1 MEREHI
7 IVTGVWL
14 EHFRSNGILAITVL
28 VAAISDPAT
37 AQDAGQILREVERNL
52 PRIEPAAPALP
63 SLVPSTPETE
73 FLKEGETV
81 RVTGFRIIS
90 TLIPEQELQ
99 AQLTSYVGRD
109 CTLGDLREA
118 AAKIARY
125 YGKND
130 YLARAVL
137 PSQTLE
143 NGIVTIE
150 VLEAR
155 MGRVLIDPSS
165 NTRLHPNRAANFIHA
180 QNAPG
185 EPLRPSAIATGVSNL
200 TQIPGM
206 QALGVLD
213 AGQQEGTTD
222 VRLKLLEPKPVNTT
236 LLVDNSSVRE
246 IGDIRALGMMTV
258 SDTLG
263 VGEQLALTGQVTKSS
278 RYMQVL
284 TGAPVLDG
292 EYWLEAMAG
301 ALRYEIDRK
310 YNAATPKGDA
320 QTVALNV
327 RWLGLRTSS
336 DPVNFALGAEH
347 KWTNDRVAG
356 LESSDN
362 GVAAFTFAAHRRMRD
377 AWMGGGAF
385 VLDGQVKAGFVDLSG
400 NRTNKDFD
408 KSTARTQGY
417 YGKAN
422 FSVARVQ
429 NLWADGDARITLS
442 AQVSTRNLNSAE
454 QFTLGGLGG
463 VRAYPV
469 SVGNGDQ
476 GALLNVEVGH
486 RVTNDLR
493 LSLHWDAG
501 VIEQHKNTWD
511 GWQDPSSPHN
521 QYVLQGVGAEA
532 QWTPFSNV
540 QVRGSV
546 SHHVGNDGSRRIT
559 SAELDSRRRELQ
571 AWVQLVL
578 TV

>member
-1 MEREHI
+1 MEN
-7 IVTGVWL
+7 
-14 EHFRSNGILAITVL
+14 FRTNGILAVTLLIAGV
-28 VAAISDPAT
+28 SDPAT
-37 AQDAGQILREVERNL
+37 AQDAGQILRDVERNL
-52 PRIEPAAPALP
+52 PRSEPSAPTLP
-63 SLVPSTPETE
+63 SLVPPTPETE
-73 FLKEGETV
+73 FLKEGDTV
-81 RVTGFRIIS
+81 RVTGFRILS
-90 TLIPEQELQ
+90 TLFSEQELQ
-99 AQLTSYVGRD
+99 AQLSSYIGRD

-118 AAKIARY
+118 AAQIARY
-125 YGKND
+125 YGKHD
-130 YLARAVL
+130 YLARAIL

-143 NGIVTIE
+143 NGIVTIQ

-155 MGRVLIDPSS
+155 MGRVLIDSSS
-165 NTRLHPNRAANFIHA
+165 NTRLDPERAADFIHA
-180 QNAPG
+180 QNAAG

-213 AGQQEGTTD
+213 AGQEEGTTD

-246 IGDIRALGMMTV
+246 IGNIRALGMMTV
-258 SDTLG
+258 SNTFG
-263 VGEQLALTGQVTKSS
+263 MGEQLALTGQVTKSS

-284 TGAPVLDG
+284 AGAPVMDG
-292 EYWLEAMAG
+292 EYWLEAMGG
-301 ALRYEIDRK
+301 ALRYEIDKK

-347 KWTNDRVAG
+347 KWTNDRLAG

-362 GVAAFTFAAHRRMRD
+362 GVAAVTFAAYRRLRD
-377 AWMGGGAF
+377 TWMGGGAF
-385 VLDGQVKAGFVDLSG
+385 VLNGQLKAGFVDLSG
-400 NRTNKDFD
+400 NRTNKEFD
-408 KSTARTQGY
+408 KATARTQGY
-417 YGKAN
+417 FGKAN

-429 NLWADGDARITLS
+429 NLWTDGDARVTLS
-442 AQVSTRNLNSAE
+442 AQISTRNLNSAE
-454 QFTLGGLGG
+454 QFTLGGLGA
-463 VRAYPV
+463 VRAYPA

-476 GALLNVEVGH
+476 GALLNVEIGH
-486 RVTNDLR
+486 RVTDDLR

-511 GWQDPSSPHN
+511 GWQDLSSPHN
-521 QYVLQGVGAEA
+521 QYVLQGVGAEV

-540 QVRGSV
+540 QARATV
-546 SHHVGNDGSRRIT
+546 SHYVGNDGSRRIT
-559 SAELDSRRRELQ
+559 SAALDSRRRDLQ

>member
-1 MEREHI
+1 MKN
-7 IVTGVWL
+7 
-14 EHFRSNGILAITVL
+14 FRINGILALTAL
-28 VAAISDPAT
+28 VVGVSNRAT
-37 AQDAGQILREVERNL
+37 AQDAGQILRDVERSL
-52 PRIEPAAPALP
+52 PRAEPLTPALP
-63 SLVPSTPETE
+63 DLVPNAPEGE

-81 RVTGFRIIS
+81 RVTGFRILA

-99 AQLTSYVGRD
+99 AQLTSYIGRD

-118 AAKIARY
+118 AAKIASY
-125 YGKND
+125 YGKRD

-137 PSQTLE
+137 PKQTLDH
-143 NGIVTIE
+143 GVVTIQ

-155 MGRVLIDPSS
+155 MGRVMIDPSS
-165 NTRLHPNRAANFIHA
+165 NTRLNRDRAADFIHA
-180 QNAPG
+180 QNPEG

-200 TQIPGM
+200 TLIPGM

-213 AGQQEGTTD
+213 AGEQEGTTD
-222 VRLKLLEPKPVNTT
+222 VRLKLLEPKPVSTT

-246 IGDIRALGMMTV
+246 IGDIRALGMMAV
-258 SDTLG
+258 SDVLG
-263 VGEQLALTGQVTKSS
+263 VGEQLSLTGQVTKSS

-284 TGAPVLDG
+284 TGAPVMDG
-292 EYWLEAMAG
+292 DYWLEAMAG
-301 ALRYEIDRK
+301 ALRYEVDRK
-310 YNAATPKGDA
+310 YNASTPKGDA

-362 GVAAFTFAAHRRMRD
+362 GVAALTFAAHRRMRD
-377 AWMGGGAF
+377 TWMGGGAF
-385 VLDGQVKAGFVDLSG
+385 VVDGQVKAGFVDLSG

-408 KSTARTQGY
+408 KATARTQGY

-429 NLWADGDARITLS
+429 NTWVDGDARITLA
-442 AQVSTRNLNSAE
+442 AQLSTRNLNSAE
-454 QFTLGGLGG
+454 QFTLGGPGG

-476 GALLNVEVGH
+476 GALLNVELGH
-486 RVTNDLR
+486 RITNDLR
-493 LSLHWDAG
+493 LSVHWDAG

-511 GWQDPSSPHN
+511 GWQDLSSPHN
-521 QYVLQGVGAEA
+521 QYVLQGFGAEA

-540 QVRGSV
+540 QARASV
-546 SHHVGNDGSRRIT
+546 SHHVGSDGSRRVT
-559 SAELDSRRRELQ
+559 SAALDSRRREMQ

>member
-1 MEREHI
+1 MKN
-7 IVTGVWL
+7 
-14 EHFRSNGILAITVL
+14 FRTNGILAITVL
-28 VAAISDPAT
+28 ISAVSDPAM
-37 AQDAGQILREVERNL
+37 AQDAGQILRDVERNL
-52 PRIEPAAPALP
+52 PRNEPAAPSLP
-63 SLVPSTPETE
+63 SLAPPAPEAE

-81 RVTGFRIIS
+81 RVTGFRIVS

-99 AQLTSYVGRD
+99 AQLTSYIGRD

-125 YGKND
+125 YSKHD

-143 NGIVTIE
+143 NGIVTIQ

-155 MGRVLIDPSS
+155 VGRVLIDPSS
-165 NTRLHPNRAANFIHA
+165 NTRLDPDRAAAFIHA
-180 QNAPG
+180 QNAAG
-185 EPLRPSAIATGVSNL
+185 EPLRPSAIAEGVSNL

-213 AGQQEGTTD
+213 AGEQDGTTD

-246 IGDIRALGMMTV
+246 IGDVRALGMMTV
-258 SDTLG
+258 SNTLG
-263 VGEQLALTGQVTKSS
+263 VGEQLALTGQITKSS

-284 TGAPVLDG
+284 VGAPVMDG
-292 EYWLEAMAG
+292 AYWFEAMAG
-301 ALRYEIDRK
+301 ALRYEVDRK

-362 GVAAFTFAAHRRMRD
+362 GVAAVTFAAHRRMRD

-400 NRTNKDFD
+400 NRTNKEFD
-408 KSTARTQGY
+408 KATARTQGY

-422 FSVARVQ
+422 FSVARFQ
-429 NLWADGDARITLS
+429 NLWTDGDARITLS
-442 AQVSTRNLNSAE
+442 AQVATRNLNSAE
-454 QFTLGGLGG
+454 QFTLGGIGG

-469 SVGNGDQ
+469 NVGNGDQ
-476 GALLNVEVGH
+476 GALLNVEFGH

-493 LSLHWDAG
+493 LSVHWDAG

-511 GWQDPSSPHN
+511 GWQDLSSPHN
-521 QYVLQGVGAEA
+521 QYVLQGVGAEV
-532 QWTPFSNV
+532 QWTPFRNV
-540 QVRGSV
+540 QARASV
-546 SHHVGNDGSRRIT
+546 SHHVGNDGSRRVT
-559 SAELDSRRRELQ
+559 SADLDSRRRDLR
-571 AWVQLVL
+571 AWVQMVV